1 MNQTPKPDSS
11 VLLNP
16 GPVNVHLA
24 VREAL
29 QYPDVCHREPEVAQL
44 MRHAREKIV
53 AVCGGSEAFT
63 SVLLTGSG
71 TAALESAISSIV
83 PPGGKMLVL
92 DNGHYGRRLHE
103 ILKTHGIPCVHLSF
117 EWGAPLDL
125 VVLDRTL
132 ADDPA
137 ITHVG
142 VVHHETSTG
151 MLNPLHGVGEITARH
166 GKSLAVDAIS
176 SLGSDALDVQ
186 EDNVDW
192 CIGTANKCLE
202 GLPGISFV
210 CASRA
215 KLEALGELP
224 ARGYY
229 LDLHRHYVA
238 QEKENAPAF
247 TPAVQILYA
256 FDRALD
262 LTLEETVQARAER
275 YGDRA
280 RELRAGLSQLG
291 FRLLLEEE
299 QLSNAVTVAHLPSG
313 VRYEDLHDAL
323 KARGFVIYATQKQ
336 LGPTVRIASMGQLSK
351 NDITRFLA
359 ALQDVMLEIPEKQ
372 EVLSAPTT
380 Q

>member
-1 MNQTPKPDSS
+1 MNQTPAPDSA

-16 GPVNVHLA
+16 GPVNVHPA
-24 VREAL
+24 VRDAL
-29 QYPDVCHREPEVAQL
+29 QYPDVCHREPEVAHL
-44 MRHAREKIV
+44 MRQARQKIV
-53 AVCGGSEAFT
+53 AVCGGDEAYT

-71 TAALESAISSIV
+71 TAALESAFASVV
-83 PPGGKMLVL
+83 PSDGKMLVL
-92 DNGHYGRRLHE
+92 QNGHYGRRLQE
-103 ILKTHGIPCVHLSF
+103 ILDAHQVPCDCLSF
-117 EWGAPLDL
+117 DWGTAFDLLALDQA
-125 VVLDRTL
+125 L

-151 MLNPLHGVGEITARH
+151 MLNPLREVGEITARH
-166 GKSLAVDAIS
+166 GRSLAVDSIS
-176 SLGSDALDVQ
+176 SLGSESLDVRK
-186 EDNVDW
+186 DHIDW
-192 CIGTANKCLE
+192 CVGTANKCLE

-210 CASRA
+210 CAPRS
-215 KLEALGELP
+215 KLEALSEFP

-280 RELRAGLSQLG
+280 WELRAGLRQLG
-291 FRLLLEEE
+291 FPPLLKEE
-299 QLSNAVTVAHLPSG
+299 QSSNGVTVAHLPDG
-313 VRYEDLHDAL
+313 IRYDDLHDAL
-323 KARGFVIYATQKQ
+323 KRRGFIIYATQKQ
-336 LGPTVRIASMGQLSK
+336 LGSTVRIATMGQLSK
-351 NDITRFLA
+351 SDITQF
-359 ALQDVMLEIPEKQ
+359 
-372 EVLSAPTT
+372 LSALEDIVLELS
-380 Q
+380 QRSSSVEKGA

>member
-1 MNQTPKPDSS
+1 
-11 VLLNP
+11 
-16 GPVNVHLA
+16 
-24 VREAL
+24 
-29 QYPDVCHREPEVAQL
+29 VAEL
-44 MRHAREKIV
+44 MRGVREKIV
-53 AVCGGSEAFT
+53 AVCGGSQAYT

-71 TAALESAISSIV
+71 TAALESAFASIV
-83 PPGGKMLVL
+83 PPDGKMLVL
-92 DNGHYGRRLHE
+92 QNGHYGRRLQE
-103 ILKTHGIPCVHLSF
+103 ILDAHQVPCDCLSF
-117 EWGAPLDL
+117 DWGTAFDL
-125 VVLDRTL
+125 LAFDQAL
-132 ADDPA
+132 ADDST

-151 MLNPLHGVGEITARH
+151 MLNPLREIGEITARH
-166 GKSLAVDAIS
+166 RRSLAVDSIS
-176 SLGSDALDVQ
+176 SLGSESLDVL
-186 EDNVDW
+186 EDHIDW
-192 CIGTANKCLE
+192 CVGTANKCLE

-210 CASRA
+210 CAPRS
-215 KLEALGELP
+215 KLEALSEFP

-238 QEKENAPAF
+238 QEEENAPAF

-299 QLSNAVTVAHLPSG
+299 QFSNGVTVAHLPSG
-313 VRYEDLHDAL
+313 IRYEDLHDAL
-323 KARGFVIYATQKQ
+323 KTRGFVIYATQKQ

-359 ALQDVMLEIPEKQ
+359 ALQDVVAELSGRTLDVREK
-372 EVLSAPTT
+372 AA
-380 Q
+380 